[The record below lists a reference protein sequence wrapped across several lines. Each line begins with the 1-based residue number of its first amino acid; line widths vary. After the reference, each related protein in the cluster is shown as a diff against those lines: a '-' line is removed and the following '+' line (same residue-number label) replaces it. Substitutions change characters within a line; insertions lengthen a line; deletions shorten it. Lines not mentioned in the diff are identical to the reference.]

1 MRKLALRTSFIARTR
16 KCTSKR
22 AVSKAK
28 ANSNTSADL
37 IQLGR
42 RRRARRPN
50 WLCGVACLNA
60 ALAESLFQR
69 ASRAPCSKLW
79 LHFQPADYSRLA
91 VGSLDGASKKLATA
105 GCCRRCRCRCCCVL
119 THSEQERER
128 EPAQSPSA
136 GFSDTTWGRF
146 IVMQALELLPARLPV
161 RNQCQY
167 ESALEN
173 ERERGIRIGIGK
185 LKRKCQLQ
193 LASNAPNDPSFS
205 ANPATLS

>member
-1 MRKLALRTSFIARTR
+1 MLLTGSYSNQHPALWGRQVRKLALRTSFIARTR

-128 EPAQSPSA
+128 ASTKPIC
-136 GFSDTTWGRF
+136 RF
-146 IVMQALELLPARLPV
+146 LGYNLGALH
-161 RNQCQY
+161 
-167 ESALEN
+167 
-173 ERERGIRIGIGK
+173 
-185 LKRKCQLQ
+185 
-193 LASNAPNDPSFS
+193 SNAGARAAACS
-205 ANPATLS
+205 PASS